1 MISSKTFLSAT
12 LVSAIA
18 LAVPALAQSDFTE
31 FYFDQGSG
39 SHFYYSPGSVQ
50 QNGSLRS
57 VAWTDT
63 TLQQANNGTEHD
75 VFNAQID
82 CSAQTIQSMSVNR
95 YDAQSGSLIATVDLS
110 TQQGPQSYS
119 PGTMAGDLAARVC

>member
-1 MISSKTFLSAT
+1 MISSKPFLCAA
-12 LVSAIA
+12 LVSAVA

-39 SHFYYSPGSVQ
+39 SHFYYSPSSVQ
-50 QNGSLRS
+50 QNGSLRG

-82 CSAQTIQSMSVNR
+82 CSAQTIQSLSVNR
-95 YDAQSGSLIATVDLS
+95 YDAQSGALIATVDLS
-110 TQQGPQSYS
+110 TQAPAQSSS
-119 PGTMAGDLAARVC
+119 PGTMAGNLAARVC